1 MNLFETGDH
10 QISADGDP
18 DLGFHSVFRITVE
31 SLDTEVLF
39 DPFKEKFDL
48 PSAFVALCNCQSRKA
63 KVVGQ
68 EGQSFATFGI
78 DETDASEPL
87 GESCFAFGSVQCND
101 LITFE
106 ASSFV
111 HWIGLQDME
120 TQVGFRSSNEE
131 SQGLVNAEKSIEIDI
146 GSIDYIDAPCL
157 KNNLIEEV
165 DIMHFSSADSDKNRD
180 RALNLHLSMNF
191 DSGLGL
197 SKMSPW
203 KQRQAQINSGGI
215 NSINHLV
222 EIQISLVGGVQTLSF
237 SNKNLSQSLVN
248 TPVPVFICV
257 GQIGSGDSSTNTHC
271 VEVLRAPQ
279 TGFDVAQTFPKC
291 ELSEDHAQELI
302 ASSHCFTGSGHG
314 MQIDAAVKLF
324 AVEQIQNLRENQ
336 SSGVHPLMR
345 LNNPH
350 QRNQIQMRDT

>member
-1 MNLFETGDH
+1 MDLFETGDH

-18 DLGFHSVFRITVE
+18 DLGLHSIFRIAVE
-31 SLDTEVLF
+31 SLDSEILF
-39 DPFKEKFDL
+39 DPFEEKFDL
-48 PSAFVALCNCQSRKA
+48 PSAFVALCDRQSRKA

-68 EGQSFATFGI
+68 EGQTLATFGI

-87 GESCFAFGSVQCND
+87 GESCFAFGSVQCNG

-111 HWIGLQDME
+111 HWIGLENME
-120 TQVGFRSSNEE
+120 TQVAFRSSNEE

-146 GSIDYIDAPCL
+146 GSVDHVDAPCL
-157 KNNLIEEV
+157 ENNLIEEV
-165 DIMHFSSADSDKNRD
+165 DIMHFSSADADKNGD
-180 RALNLHLSMNF
+180 RALNLHLGMNF

-203 KQRQAQINSGGI
+203 KQRQAQIDSARI

-222 EIQISLVGGVQTLSF
+222 EIQISLVGGIQTLSF
-237 SNKNLSQSLVN
+237 SNENLSQSFVN

-257 GQIGSGDSSTNTHC
+257 GQIGSGNSSTNTHC
-271 VEVLRAPQ
+271 VEVLRTPQ
-279 TGFDVAQTFPKC
+279 TGFDVAQTFPEC
-291 ELSEDHAQELI
+291 ELSEDHTQELI
-302 ASSHCFTGSGHG
+302 ASSHCFTDSGHG
-314 MQIDAAVKLF
+314 MQIDAAVKFF
-324 AVEQIQNLRENQ
+324 AVEQIQNLGENQ
-336 SSGVHPLMR
+336 SSSVHPLMR
-345 LNNPH
+345 LNNSL